1 MSFFQEL
8 KDDYGLNLYV
18 VHSDGGEYLLQA
30 SNIKEADTR
39 AKNLGLLMDE
49 SIKDVSL
56 AKRSEYKAIY
66 EDIKYG

>member
-1 MSFFQEL
+1 MQFQEL

-56 AKRSEYKAIY
+56 AKRCEYKAIY
-66 EDIKYG
+66 EDIKHG